1 MSRCDPS
8 HLLDI
13 LTAIKEWCSLIE
25 MGFIP
30 RCMASKLGELERRGA
45 CRHPMFGAAVCPPC
59 FPAEPRSA
67 GPQHFCALFGL
78 PSVFTG
84 CSVVGRVVFRCGDL
98 KFALEHAVASSADF
112 VVSAKLAFMIQ
123 CYPYY
128 LRGLQFG
135 IRSLRVEVFFCS

>member
-25 MGFIP
+25 LGFIP
-30 RCMASKLGELERRGA
+30 RCMAFKLGELERRGA
-45 CRHPMFGAAVCPPC
+45 CEYPVFVAVVCPPV
-59 FPAEPRSA
+59 FSAVPVSA

-84 CSVVGRVVFRCGDL
+84 CSVIGRVVFRCADW
-98 KFALEHAVASSADF
+98 KFAFDNAVTSRADF
-112 VVSAKLAFMIQ
+112 VVSAKLALMIQ
-123 CYPYY
+123 CYPFM
-128 LRGLQFG
+128 LQGLPFG
-135 IRSLRVEVFFCS
+135 NRFLQN